1 MTADEFLFREGYSIR
16 EKISRIPTARISAE
30 TPEINSR
37 LRDLS
42 LSESEVGR
50 LGKNDFFEEAEEQLS
65 DSKYQD
71 LISKLFRKY
80 GVKGDK
86 FNMQLF
92 VAEVS
97 LSHDAL
103 KAQAAEYKEERI
115 DSDFTSLT
123 DPIVLADSEVE
134 DDYVDLQF
142 RTTAQLEDIN
152 PDEKIPVQIIDTET
166 GNTVGEYGPE
176 YRIKAPARFRVEAR
190 VYTETGIIAVS
201 NYSKIKDGLKTD
213 IAETVTE
220 MARGDTG
227 GGVGDTRRMDLN
239 ETELLL
245 LLQEMKGN
253 ISGLGYTLEIAGV
266 DTADFTGQRDEDMV
280 DTDVIRAADEAG
292 QIRKIKFYVDH
303 PGAEPDDERD
313 VMLRIFD
320 DGHLTTSKPVPAK
333 LLNAVVAQIHDIR
346 GYNEFLTPLSELI
359 YSYVGAKFRGKST
372 TMRNSHISKTNRAF
386 NALTED
392 YFVRGETPTE
402 EIRLYKSMI
411 ANIGIKLC
419 DEEIPR
425 TSEVSEVSPVDDFR
439 DIEGKVEEFF
449 QDYSQ
454 RSLDDGGPIDFD
466 ELSNHLDHLLKQNW
480 DSPVGIIEHALDLYD
495 LDR

>member
-1 MTADEFLFREGYSIR
+1 MTADEFLFRDGYSIN
-16 EKISRIPTARISAE
+16 EKISRIPTPRISAE

-37 LRDLS
+37 LRDIS

-50 LGKNDFFEEAEEQLS
+50 LGKNDFFEEAEDQLS
-65 DSKYQD
+65 YSKYRNF
-71 LISKLFRKY
+71 ISTLFRRY

-92 VAEVS
+92 VAEGS
-97 LSHDAL
+97 LAHGAL
-103 KAQAAEYKEERI
+103 EARAAEYEEERV

-123 DPIVLADSEVE
+123 DPIVLVDSDVE
-134 DDYVDLQF
+134 DDYIDLQF

-152 PDEKIPVQIIDTET
+152 PDEKIPIQIIDTET
-166 GNTVGEYGPE
+166 GDTVEQYGPD
-176 YRIKAPARFRVEAR
+176 YHIKAPARYRVETR
-190 VYTETGIIAVS
+190 VYIGTGIIAVS
-201 NYSKIKDGLKTD
+201 NYSKIKDGLKTN

-220 MARGDTG
+220 MARGETG
-227 GGVGDTRRMDLN
+227 SGVGDTHRMDLN

-245 LLQEMKGN
+245 LLQEMEGD

-266 DTADFTGQRDEDMV
+266 DTADFTGQRDEDMMG
-280 DTDVIRAADEAG
+280 TDVIRATDEAG

-303 PGAEPDDERD
+303 PGAEPDDDRD

-320 DGHLTTSKPVPAK
+320 DGHLTTSKPVPVK
-333 LLNAVVAQIHDIR
+333 LLNATVAQIHDIR

-386 NALTED
+386 NDLIEE
-392 YFVRGETPTE
+392 YFERGEIPTE

-419 DEEIPR
+419 DEGIPR
-425 TSEVSEVSPVDDFR
+425 TTEVSEVSSMDDFHDR
-439 DIEGKVEEFF
+439 EGKVEEFF

-454 RSLDDGGPIDFD
+454 RSLDSGGQIDFD
-466 ELSNHLDHLLKQNW
+466 ELSNHLDHLLKQSW
-480 DSPVGIIEHALDLYD
+480 DSPAGIIEHSIDLYD
-495 LDR
+495 IDR